1 MSENPF
7 ILQRHHHID
16 SDLIVEVMLTIV
28 KRKLSTSVATIQ
40 DIVVR
45 DYGRKVFYW
54 KALMTKQ
61 KILKR
66 LFGTHVL

>member
-1 MSENPF
+1 MEISKFKRPHTCQKSF
-7 ILQRHHHID
+7 YFATPYHID

-54 KALMTKQ
+54 KAWMTK
-61 KILKR
+61 
-66 LFGTHVL
+66 